1 MLLKLLTVNAAIDR
15 YIQKVYG
22 YLLFDHFKGTEAN
35 TDPSLQLD
43 MEVLTKLK
51 KSTASVH
58 LRVGYS
64 GEPATGNL
72 LERGFPPTD
81 YFAKAFKSIV
91 GIRREKGLNLPGGG
105 GNTTTTFLIFA
116 DNIGEAKVR
125 LKHLADQGYQMVF
138 IDENVVT
145 SVRDKLPPSTS
156 FFANSRTLMGCTD
169 PLRRGVRQCPLELVA
184 CRFMLTCGFTFR

>member
-22 YLLFDHFKGTEAN
+22 YLLFDHVKGTEAN

-91 GIRREKGLNLPGGG
+91 GIQREKGLNLPGGGG

-169 PLRRGVRQCPLELVA
+169 PLRRGSAHPISVLSSR
-184 CRFMLTCGFTFR
+184 